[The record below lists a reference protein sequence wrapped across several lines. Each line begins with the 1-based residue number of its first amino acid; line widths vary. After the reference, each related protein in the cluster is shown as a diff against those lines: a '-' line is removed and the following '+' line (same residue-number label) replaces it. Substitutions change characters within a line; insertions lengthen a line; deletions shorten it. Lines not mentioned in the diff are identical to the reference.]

1 MMRFTPTPSS
11 TRPPE
16 TPPVHDEG
24 DLLNGLTDG
33 VKFTT
38 DTLFSRGTQLVLDA
52 SHVNAVRHEG
62 LSVIPIGEV
71 FSDSDAV
78 FIGFGFPNVYVAVPR
93 EDDAERGSGWD
104 RFAAFM
110 FWRQQ
115 AHVADTKGRVQGG
128 VLVQLRNLP
137 EEAIDRLRAAMQ
149 SGAGQRSIS
158 CANANGR
165 MLTAAG
171 FTCGG
176 KAMTRAVRPMKLARR
191 VWEDGLEFKGEPVDL
206 RIIRTDGG
214 TVSDHFA
221 GVMRKEFTSLCR
233 AAKKV
238 AGRGHVKAK
247 APVMEPR
254 PLAAPTST
262 ICPSAPRLELRVG
275 RPSRLAALL
284 GRRYGEHPIFEA
296 MLDPDHL
303 DIDGADFAPL
313 HDRLKHYP
321 GKLDAMSKLKRY
333 VLFAKPVVRVV
344 RKQMA
349 ADMES
354 LGVLAGSTLVGMLQE
369 DSPQDPFIYNVVLTG
384 ESFRLSR
391 LENRTDKDV
400 AKANWVLA
408 KHVLLAG
415 YDPDVRYAGEAW
427 AEDTPE
433 GRVMH
438 INNNSGTY
446 KPTEAITAEAARYL
460 AAAFGVP
467 VVAEFVSSAP
477 SND

>member
-1 MMRFTPTPSS
+1 MTLFAPTS
-11 TRPPE
+11 TE
-16 TPPVHDEG
+16 APPVHDEG
-24 DLLNGLTDG
+24 DLLEGLTDG

-52 SHVNAVRHEG
+52 SHVNTVRHVG
-62 LSVIPIGEV
+62 LSVISIGEV
-71 FSDSDAV
+71 FSDPNAV

-93 EDDAERGSGWD
+93 AGDSERGSGWD

-115 AHVADTKGRVQGG
+115 SHIADTKGRVQGG

-137 EEAIDRLRAAMQ
+137 DEAIIRLRAAMAEG
-149 SGAGQRSIS
+149 SGQRTIS
-158 CANANGR
+158 CANANAR
-165 MLTAAG
+165 MLAAAG

-176 KAMTRAVRPMKLARR
+176 KAMTRAVRPMRLARR
-191 VWEDGLEFKGEPVDL
+191 VWEGGLEFNGRPVDL
-206 RIIRTDGG
+206 RIIRTHGG

-221 GVMRKEFTSLCR
+221 GVMRKELTSMCR
-233 AAKKV
+233 AAKKI
-238 AGRGHVKAK
+238 AAKGHAKAK
-247 APVMEPR
+247 APVIEPR
-254 PLAAPTST
+254 PLRAPSVE
-262 ICPSAPRLELRVG
+262 IDPAAPRLELRVG
-275 RPSRLAALL
+275 RPSRLAAML

-296 MLDPDHL
+296 RLDP
-303 DIDGADFAPL
+303 A
-313 HDRLKHYP
+313 RLGIGSAGFEAIHSKLTPYP
-321 GKLDAMSKLKRY
+321 GKLDTITKVKRY
-333 VLFAKPVVRVV
+333 VLFAKPVVRLI

-354 LGVLAGSTLVGMLQE
+354 LGLLAGSTLVGMLQA
-369 DSPQDPFIYNVVLTG
+369 DTPNDPFIYNVVLTG

-391 LENRTDKDV
+391 LENRTEKDV

-427 AEDTPE
+427 AEDTPN

-438 INNNSGTY
+438 ISNNSGTY
-446 KPTEAITAEAARYL
+446 KPSEVQTAEAARFL

-467 VVAEFVSSAP
+467 VVAELF
-477 SND
+477 

>member
-1 MMRFTPTPSS
+1 MMRFTPT
-11 TRPPE
+11 TTE
-16 TPPVHDEG
+16 APPVHDEG
-24 DLLNGLTDG
+24 DLLDGLTDG

-38 DTLFSRGTQLVLDA
+38 DTLFSRGAQLVLDA
-52 SHVNAVRHEG
+52 SHVHTVRHEG

-71 FSDSDAV
+71 FSDPDAV

-93 EDDAERGSGWD
+93 EEESERGSGWD

-110 FWRQQ
+110 FWRQA

-137 EEAIDRLRAAMQ
+137 DEAISRLRSSMEE
-149 SGAGQRSIS
+149 GAGRRTIS
-158 CANANGR
+158 CANANAR
-165 MLTAAG
+165 MLGAAG

-176 KAMTRAVRPMKLARR
+176 KTMKRAVRPMKLARR
-191 VWEDGLEFKGEPVDL
+191 VWESGLEFNGRPVEL

-238 AGRGHVKAK
+238 VAKGHAKAK
-247 APVMEPR
+247 APVVEPR
-254 PLAAPTST
+254 PLAAPSMN
-262 ICPSAPRLELRVG
+262 IDPAAPRLELRVG
-275 RPSRLAALL
+275 RPSRVAAAL

-296 MLDPDHL
+296 VLDPGHL
-303 DIDGADFAPL
+303 DIDGDEFAPI
-313 HDRLKHYP
+313 HDRLKPYP
-321 GKLDAMSKLKRY
+321 GKLDTVSKLKRY
-333 VLFAKPVVRVV
+333 VLFAKPVVRVI

-354 LGVLAGSTLVGMLQE
+354 LGVLAGSTLVGMLQA
-369 DSPQDPFIYNVVLTG
+369 DSPDDPFMYNVVLTG

-446 KPTEAITAEAARYL
+446 KPSEIDTAEAARYL

-467 VVAEFVSSAP
+467 VVAEFVPAAP
-477 SND
+477 TDE

>member
-1 MMRFTPTPSS
+1 MMRFNPT
-11 TRPPE
+11 TTE
-16 TPPVHDEG
+16 APPVHDEG
-24 DLLNGLTDG
+24 DLLDGLTDG

-52 SHVNAVRHEG
+52 SHVNTVRHQG

-71 FSDSDAV
+71 FSDPDAV

-93 EDDAERGSGWD
+93 SEDSERGAGWD

-137 EEAIDRLRAAMQ
+137 DEAIARLRAAMEHG
-149 SGAGQRSIS
+149 SGRRTIS
-158 CANANGR
+158 CANANAR
-165 MLTAAG
+165 MLAAAG

-176 KAMTRAVRPMKLARR
+176 KAMTRAVRPMRLARR
-191 VWEDGLEFKGEPVDL
+191 VWENGLEFNGRPVDL

-221 GVMRKEFTSLCR
+221 GVMRKEFTSMCR
-233 AAKKV
+233 AAKKIV
-238 AGRGHVKAK
+238 AKGHAKVK

-254 PLAAPTST
+254 PLPAPSMDIDPT
-262 ICPSAPRLELRVG
+262 APRLELRVG
-275 RPSRLAALL
+275 RPSRLAAAL

-296 MLDPDHL
+296 RLDPDRL
-303 DIDGADFAPL
+303 DIDGAEFSAIHNELEP
-313 HDRLKHYP
+313 YP
-321 GKLDAMSKLKRY
+321 GKLDTVTKIKRY
-333 VLFAKPVVRVV
+333 VLFAKPVVRLI

-349 ADMES
+349 AVMES
-354 LGVLAGSTLVGMLQE
+354 LGLLAGSTLVGMLQA
-369 DSPQDPFIYNVVLTG
+369 DSPADPFIYNVVLTG

-400 AKANWVLA
+400 DKANWVLA

-427 AEDTPE
+427 AVDTPT

-446 KPTEAITAEAARYL
+446 KPTEAQTAVASRYL
-460 AAAFGVP
+460 AEAFGVP
-467 VVAEFVSSAP
+467 VVAEYVVDTPSA
-477 SND
+477 N